1 MRNFNIQE
9 VLFMSDIN
17 NNIPEEENENYITL
31 VNENGEDVSFE
42 IIGTLEY
49 KERWFAV
56 LLPFD
61 DEDEG
66 VVILEIVPTDDP
78 EFDEFVGID
87 DEILLNEVFEEFK
100 KNYEG
105 EYEFE

>member
-1 MRNFNIQE
+1 
-9 VLFMSDIN
+9 MSELN
-17 NNIPEEENENYITL
+17 NGNIPEEENENYVTL
-31 VNENGEDVSFE
+31 VDENGQDVSFE

-61 DEDEG
+61 EEDDG
-66 VVILEIVPTDDP
+66 VVILEMIPTDDP
-78 EFDEFVGID
+78 DYDEFVGID
-87 DEILLNEVFEEFK
+87 DEVLLNEVYEEFK
-100 KNYEG
+100 KNYDG